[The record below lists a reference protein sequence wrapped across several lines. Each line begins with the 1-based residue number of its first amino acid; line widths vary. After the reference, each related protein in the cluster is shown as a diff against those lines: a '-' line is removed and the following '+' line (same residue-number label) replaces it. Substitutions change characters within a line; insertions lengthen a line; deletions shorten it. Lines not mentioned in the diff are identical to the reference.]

1 MFGGYHPQLGSL
13 VMKHGGHKDLLELV
27 SLYKIERELH
37 TRGYT
42 KMNTIKKSYSSVE
55 GDNKH
60 VKNVKTPSK
69 LKLAINK
76 VTSQPVIGRF
86 SALLGKRKGGSAPD
100 LAGVMGNLP
109 LSLSAEGLSLM
120 HTQQPK
126 FEDKNEYQDRIQ
138 SIENAMREM
147 KERIPAFRMVYI
159 SPLHLRE
166 RQSELM
172 TRSYTGVLGF
182 NMSYTGHDSY
192 GASISSSNS
201 SLNSRVSI
209 AKKGRPLWLFGS
221 SNVGRS
227 SLMTHKN
234 RVDLCFGGSHRLY
247 EVESHSNHIC
257 ASKDGSDNDGYR
269 SLLAFVNQLY
279 HSMKQNNWKVTL
291 AQQTIGRDP
300 DDPTKSLPTAS
311 QILTKGKL
319 RGRVLHKLIDEEIQ
333 VIRNLKLLTLP
344 NEVDILDGLRLEYE
358 SIKARMMNAK
368 MDKDRPTAADVSD
381 TANSFT
387 GNAIVKNFHP
397 ETGRFV
403 ILRQFALDL
412 KHGKIHLQSKEV
424 MPANHLEK
432 LLNDCFERQNTPVK
446 EKHFRKSSLEDTFEL
461 LDLDDDDVAPDED
474 DPQSGNP
481 LYLIHGL
488 NQWQS
493 LLETALNMKNPNATC
508 RIW

>member
-1 MFGGYHPQLGSL
+1 
-13 VMKHGGHKDLLELV
+13 MKHGGHKDLLELV

-42 KMNTIKKSYSSVE
+42 KMNTIKKSYSNVE
-55 GDNKH
+55 SDGKH
-60 VKNVKTPSK
+60 IKNERRPSK
-69 LKLAINK
+69 IKQALNK

-100 LAGVMGNLP
+100 LAGSMGNNLP

-126 FEDKNEYQDRIQ
+126 FEDKNEYQNRIQ
-138 SIENAMREM
+138 SIENATRQM
-147 KERIPAFRMVYI
+147 KERIPAFRMMYI
-159 SPLHLRE
+159 SPMHLRE
-166 RQSELM
+166 RQVELM
-172 TRSYTGVLGF
+172 TRSYNGIMGF
-182 NMSYTGHDSY
+182 NMSYTGNDLNE
-192 GASISSSNS
+192 ASISSSLS
-201 SLNSRVSI
+201 SRNSRGSV

-221 SNVGRS
+221 SNVERS
-227 SLMTHKN
+227 SLMTHQN
-234 RVDLCFGGSHRLY
+234 RVDLCFGGCHRIY
-247 EVESHSNHIC
+247 EGESHSNHIC
-257 ASKDGSDNDGYR
+257 ASKDGSDDDGYR

-279 HSMKQNNWKVTL
+279 HSMMQNNWKVTL

-311 QILTKGKL
+311 SLLTKGKL
-319 RGRVLHKLIDEEIQ
+319 RGRVLHKLLDEEIQ

-344 NEVDILDGLRLEYE
+344 NEVDILNGLRLEYE
-358 SIKARMMNAK
+358 SIKARMLNAK
-368 MDKDRPTAADVSD
+368 IDKEKPTAADVSD

-403 ILRQFALDL
+403 VLRQFALDL
-412 KHGKIHLQSKEV
+412 KHRKIHLQSKEI

-432 LLNDCFERQNTPVK
+432 LLNDCFERQGTPVK
-446 EKHFRKSSLEDTFEL
+446 EKSFRKSSLEDTFEL
-461 LDLDDDDVAPDED
+461 LDLEDDDAPDED

-493 LLETALNMKNPNATC
+493 LLETALNMENPNATC